1 MFGFVQANLQSLSP
15 EEQERYRA
23 AYCGLCHTL
32 GQRHGFSS
40 RMSLTYDLTFLTL
53 LLSSLYEPEETE
65 GDCHCVVHP
74 GKKHHFFVNECTEY
88 ASDMTVALAYHKC
101 LDDWHDDKS
110 LSRKGY
116 ADLLKKQYEQVK
128 QKFPIQCMA
137 MEIHLEELS
146 ALEKAKS
153 EDPDAAAKC
162 FGKLLEE
169 IFLYR
174 KDRWEEPLRRLGN
187 GLGQYI
193 YLADAMVDL
202 KRDTR
207 RGSYNPLKTLST
219 TPKEFRNTLTMVLGD
234 ASQAFEEL
242 PLVQDIHLLRNILY
256 SGIWIKYNQGTQ
268 EKEKKVTA

>member
-1 MFGFVQANLQSLSP
+1 
-15 EEQERYRA
+15 
-23 AYCGLCHTL
+23 
-32 GQRHGFSS
+32 
-40 RMSLTYDLTFLTL
+40 
-53 LLSSLYEPEETE
+53 
-65 GDCHCVVHP
+65 
-74 GKKHHFFVNECTEY
+74 
-88 ASDMTVALAYHKC
+88 
-101 LDDWHDDKS
+101 
-110 LSRKGY
+110 
-116 ADLLKKQYEQVK
+116 
-128 QKFPIQCMA
+128 
-137 MEIHLEELS
+137 
-146 ALEKAKS
+146 
-153 EDPDAAAKC
+153 
-162 FGKLLEE
+162 
-169 IFLYR
+169 
-174 KDRWEEPLRRLGN
+174 LGN